1 MTCHDAREKLSAL
14 RRGMDLTERALVH
27 AHVMQCAECRKEREQ
42 QLEPVASS
50 PTVAAQAALTVAEVA
65 RAGVAR
71 TAGLLTQVEHV
82 RSGLTPAVHKLIQLR
97 SPLMTVA
104 RATTDFAR
112 AGVPRVLDV
121 LARLRVL
128 LSIALTVSGQAAMRV
143 GEVVRA
149 GVARIMALSTRVG
162 RQLPGLFVGAGRTA
176 ATLIG
181 HARFGIVRVS
191 REVVRA
197 GVAPIVARSSR
208 VGRQLPG
215 LFVVAGRAAATLI
228 GHARFGIVRVSRE
241 VVRAGVAPIVAL
253 SSRVGRQLPGL
264 FVVAGR
270 AAATLIGHARFGIM
284 RVSRLLIGGC
294 SSWMS
299 AFPRAGRTTTEAA
312 RAGVTRVFELP
323 TQLIAAGRALSV
335 RAAQASPPGPKK
347 AIAWPVR
354 SLLSAGTGMVG
365 LVILVA
371 AIALSAGERLS
382 RDVRLPLDPE
392 PSFAETSAPIPVAA
406 AQPAPVEAS
415 PPVPRPVR
423 VRPRSPEPAQAAAAL
438 TPPTEATAQ
447 NADAADPTAAIDWL
461 LQGGRRRQTQS
472 P

>member
-27 AHVMQCAECRKEREQ
+27 AHVMQCAECRKEREE
-42 QLEPVASS
+42 QLEPIASS

-82 RSGLTPAVHKLIQLR
+82 RSGLTRAVPKLIQLR
-97 SPLMTVA
+97 SPLVTGCQAVA

-121 LARLRVL
+121 LARLREL

-143 GEVVRA
+143 VEVARA
-149 GVARIMALSTRVG
+149 GA
-162 RQLPGLFVGAGRTA
+162 
-176 ATLIG
+176 
-181 HARFGIVRVS
+181 
-191 REVVRA
+191 
-197 GVAPIVARSSR
+197 
-208 VGRQLPG
+208 
-215 LFVVAGRAAATLI
+215 
-228 GHARFGIVRVSRE
+228 
-241 VVRAGVAPIVAL
+241 APIVAL

-270 AAATLIGHARFGIM
+270 AAATLIGHARFGIA
-284 RVSRLLIGGC
+284 RVSRLLIGVC

-299 AFPRAGRTTTEAA
+299 AFPRAGRITTEAA
-312 RAGVTRVFELP
+312 RAGVTRAFELP

-335 RAAQASPPGPKK
+335 RAAHASPPGPMK
-347 AIAWPVR
+347 ATAWPVR
-354 SLLSAGTGMVG
+354 PLLSAGTGMVG

-382 RDVRLPLDPE
+382 RDVRLPVDLE

-406 AQPAPVEAS
+406 VQPAPVEAS

-423 VRPRSPEPAQAAAAL
+423 VRPRSPEPAQAATAL
-438 TPPTEATAQ
+438 TPPTGATAQ
-447 NADAADPTAAIDWL
+447 NADASDPTAAIDWL
-461 LQGGRRRQTQS
+461 LQGGRSRRQSES

>member
-27 AHVMQCAECRKEREQ
+27 AHVMQCAECRKEREE
-42 QLEPVASS
+42 QLEPIASS

-82 RSGLTPAVHKLIQLR
+82 RSGLTRAVPKLIQLR
-97 SPLMTVA
+97 SPLVTACQAVA

-121 LARLRVL
+121 LARLREL
-128 LSIALTVSGQAAMRV
+128 LSIALTVSGQAAVRV
-143 GEVVRA
+143 VEVARA
-149 GVARIMALSTRVG
+149 GA
-162 RQLPGLFVGAGRTA
+162 
-176 ATLIG
+176 
-181 HARFGIVRVS
+181 
-191 REVVRA
+191 
-197 GVAPIVARSSR
+197 APIVALSSR
-208 VGRQLPG
+208 VGRQLPR

-228 GHARFGIVRVSRE
+228 GHARFGI
-241 VVRAGVAPIVAL
+241 A
-253 SSRVGRQLPGL
+253 
-264 FVVAGR
+264 
-270 AAATLIGHARFGIM
+270 
-284 RVSRLLIGGC
+284 RVSRLLIGVC

-299 AFPRAGRTTTEAA
+299 AFPRAGRITTEAA
-312 RAGVTRVFELP
+312 RAGVTRAFELP

-335 RAAQASPPGPKK
+335 RAAHASPPGPMK
-347 AIAWPVR
+347 ATAWPVR
-354 SLLSAGTGMVG
+354 PLLSAGTGMVG

-382 RDVRLPLDPE
+382 RDVRLPVDLE
-392 PSFAETSAPIPVAA
+392 PSFAETSTPIPVAA
-406 AQPAPVEAS
+406 VQPAPVEAS

-423 VRPRSPEPAQAAAAL
+423 VRPRSPEPAQAATAL
-438 TPPTEATAQ
+438 TPPTGATAQ
-447 NADAADPTAAIDWL
+447 NADASDPTAAIDWL
-461 LQGGRRRQTQS
+461 LQGGRSRRQSES

>member
-27 AHVMQCAECRKEREQ
+27 AHVMQCAECRKEREE
-42 QLEPVASS
+42 QLEPIASS

-82 RSGLTPAVHKLIQLR
+82 RSGLTRAVPKLIQLR
-97 SPLMTVA
+97 SPLVTACQAVA

-121 LARLRVL
+121 LARLREL
-128 LSIALTVSGQAAMRV
+128 LSIALTVSGPAAMRV
-143 GEVVRA
+143 VEVVRA
-149 GVARIMALSTRVG
+149 GA
-162 RQLPGLFVGAGRTA
+162 
-176 ATLIG
+176 
-181 HARFGIVRVS
+181 
-191 REVVRA
+191 
-197 GVAPIVARSSR
+197 
-208 VGRQLPG
+208 
-215 LFVVAGRAAATLI
+215 
-228 GHARFGIVRVSRE
+228 
-241 VVRAGVAPIVAL
+241 APIVAL

-270 AAATLIGHARFGIM
+270 AAATLIGHARFGIA
-284 RVSRLLIGGC
+284 RVSRLLIGVC
-294 SSWMS
+294 SSLMS

-312 RAGVTRVFELP
+312 RAGVTRAFELP

-335 RAAQASPPGPKK
+335 RAPQASPPAPKK
-347 AIAWPVR
+347 ATAWPVR
-354 SLLSAGTGMVG
+354 PLLSTGMVG

-371 AIALSAGERLS
+371 AIVLSAGERLS
-382 RDVRLPLDPE
+382 REVRLPVDLE

-415 PPVPRPVR
+415 RPEPRPVR
-423 VRPRSPEPAQAAAAL
+423 VRPRSPESAQAAAAL
-438 TPPTEATAQ
+438 TPPTEAPAQ
-447 NADAADPTAAIDWL
+447 NADASDPTAAIDWL
-461 LQGGRRRQTQS
+461 LQGGRSRRQSES

>member
-1 MTCHDAREKLSAL
+1 MTCHDARQKLSAL

-27 AHVMQCAECRKEREQ
+27 AHVMQCAECRKEREE
-42 QLEPVASS
+42 QLEPIASS

-82 RSGLTPAVHKLIQLR
+82 RSGLTRAVPKLIQLR
-97 SPLMTVA
+97 SPLVTACQAVA

-121 LARLRVL
+121 LARLREL
-128 LSIALTVSGQAAMRV
+128 LSIALTVSAQAAMRV
-143 GEVVRA
+143 VEVVRA
-149 GVARIMALSTRVG
+149 GA
-162 RQLPGLFVGAGRTA
+162 
-176 ATLIG
+176 
-181 HARFGIVRVS
+181 
-191 REVVRA
+191 
-197 GVAPIVARSSR
+197 
-208 VGRQLPG
+208 
-215 LFVVAGRAAATLI
+215 
-228 GHARFGIVRVSRE
+228 
-241 VVRAGVAPIVAL
+241 APIVAL

-270 AAATLIGHARFGIM
+270 AAATLIGHARFGIA
-284 RVSRLLIGGC
+284 RVFREVVRAGAAPIVALSSRVGRQLPGLFVVAGRAAATLIGHARFGIARVFRLLIGVC

-312 RAGVTRVFELP
+312 RAGVTRAFELP

-335 RAAQASPPGPKK
+335 RAPQASPPAPKK
-347 AIAWPVR
+347 ATAWPVR
-354 SLLSAGTGMVG
+354 PLLSTGMVG

-371 AIALSAGERLS
+371 AIVLSAGERLS
-382 RDVRLPLDPE
+382 RDVRLPVDLE
-392 PSFAETSAPIPVAA
+392 PSFAETSTPIPVAA
-406 AQPAPVEAS
+406 VQPAPVEAS

-447 NADAADPTAAIDWL
+447 NADASDPTAAIDWL
-461 LQGGRRRQTQS
+461 LQGGRSRRQTES

>member
-1 MTCHDAREKLSAL
+1 
-14 RRGMDLTERALVH
+14 
-27 AHVMQCAECRKEREQ
+27 
-42 QLEPVASS
+42 
-50 PTVAAQAALTVAEVA
+50 
-65 RAGVAR
+65 
-71 TAGLLTQVEHV
+71 
-82 RSGLTPAVHKLIQLR
+82 
-97 SPLMTVA
+97 
-104 RATTDFAR
+104 
-112 AGVPRVLDV
+112 
-121 LARLRVL
+121 
-128 LSIALTVSGQAAMRV
+128 
-143 GEVVRA
+143 
-149 GVARIMALSTRVG
+149 
-162 RQLPGLFVGAGRTA
+162 
-176 ATLIG
+176 
-181 HARFGIVRVS
+181 
-191 REVVRA
+191 
-197 GVAPIVARSSR
+197 
-208 VGRQLPG
+208 LPG

-228 GHARFGIVRVSRE
+228 GHARFGIARVSRE

-270 AAATLIGHARFGIM
+270 AAATLIGHARFGIA
-284 RVSRLLIGGC
+284 RVSRLLIGVC

-312 RAGVTRVFELP
+312 RAGVTRAFELP

-335 RAAQASPPGPKK
+335 RAAHASPPGPKK
-347 AIAWPVR
+347 ATAWPVR
-354 SLLSAGTGMVG
+354 PLLSAGTGMVG

-382 RDVRLPLDPE
+382 RDVRLPVDLD

-423 VRPRSPEPAQAAAAL
+423 VRPRSPEPAQAATAL

-447 NADAADPTAAIDWL
+447 NADASDPTAAIDWL
-461 LQGGRRRQTQS
+461 LQGGRSRRQSES

>member
-27 AHVMQCAECRKEREQ
+27 AHVMQCAECRKEREE
-42 QLEPVASS
+42 QLEPIASS

-82 RSGLTPAVHKLIQLR
+82 RSGLTRAVPKLIQLR
-97 SPLMTVA
+97 SPLVTACQAVA

-121 LARLRVL
+121 LARLREL

-143 GEVVRA
+143 VEAVRA
-149 GVARIMALSTRVG
+149 GA
-162 RQLPGLFVGAGRTA
+162 
-176 ATLIG
+176 
-181 HARFGIVRVS
+181 
-191 REVVRA
+191 
-197 GVAPIVARSSR
+197 
-208 VGRQLPG
+208 
-215 LFVVAGRAAATLI
+215 
-228 GHARFGIVRVSRE
+228 
-241 VVRAGVAPIVAL
+241 APIVAL

-270 AAATLIGHARFGIM
+270 AAATLIGHARFGIV
-284 RVSRLLIGGC
+284 RVSRLLIGIC

-312 RAGVTRVFELP
+312 RAGVTRAFELP

-335 RAAQASPPGPKK
+335 RAAHASPPGPMK
-347 AIAWPVR
+347 ATAWPVR
-354 SLLSAGTGMVG
+354 PLLSAGTGMVG

-382 RDVRLPLDPE
+382 RDVRLPVDLE

-406 AQPAPVEAS
+406 VQPAPVEAS

-423 VRPRSPEPAQAAAAL
+423 VRPRSPEPAQAATAL

-447 NADAADPTAAIDWL
+447 NADASDPTAAIDWL
-461 LQGGRRRQTQS
+461 LQGGRSRRQSES

>member
-121 LARLRVL
+121 LARLREL

-143 GEVVRA
+143 SEVVRA
-149 GVARIMALSTRVG
+149 GVARIVALSTRVG
-162 RQLPGLFVGAGRTA
+162 RQLPGLF
-176 ATLIG
+176 
-181 HARFGIVRVS
+181 
-191 REVVRA
+191 E
-197 GVAPIVARSSR
+197 
-208 VGRQLPG
+208 
-215 LFVVAGRAAATLI
+215 
-228 GHARFGIVRVSRE
+228 
-241 VVRAGVAPIVAL
+241 
-253 SSRVGRQLPGL
+253 
-264 FVVAGR
+264 VAGR

-284 RVSRLLIGGC
+284 RVSRLLIGVC

-335 RAAQASPPGPKK
+335 RAAHASPPAPKN
-347 AIAWPVR
+347 ATAWPVR

-392 PSFAETSAPIPVAA
+392 PSFAETSAPVPVAA

-415 PPVPRPVR
+415 PPVPHPVR
-423 VRPRSPEPAQAAAAL
+423 VRPRSLEPAQAAAAL
-438 TPPTEATAQ
+438 KPPTEATAQ

>member
-27 AHVMQCAECRKEREQ
+27 AHVMQCAECRKEREE
-42 QLEPVASS
+42 QLEPIASS

-82 RSGLTPAVHKLIQLR
+82 RSGLTRAVPKLIQLR
-97 SPLMTVA
+97 SPLVTACQAVA

-121 LARLRVL
+121 LARLREL

-143 GEVVRA
+143 VEVARA
-149 GVARIMALSTRVG
+149 GA
-162 RQLPGLFVGAGRTA
+162 
-176 ATLIG
+176 
-181 HARFGIVRVS
+181 
-191 REVVRA
+191 
-197 GVAPIVARSSR
+197 
-208 VGRQLPG
+208 
-215 LFVVAGRAAATLI
+215 
-228 GHARFGIVRVSRE
+228 
-241 VVRAGVAPIVAL
+241 APIVAL

-270 AAATLIGHARFGIM
+270 AAATLIGHARFGIA
-284 RVSRLLIGGC
+284 RVSRLLIGVC

-299 AFPRAGRTTTEAA
+299 AFPRAGRITTEAA
-312 RAGVTRVFELP
+312 RAGVTRAFELP

-335 RAAQASPPGPKK
+335 RAAHASPPGPMK
-347 AIAWPVR
+347 ATAWPVR
-354 SLLSAGTGMVG
+354 PLLSAGTGMVG

-382 RDVRLPLDPE
+382 RDVRLPVDLE
-392 PSFAETSAPIPVAA
+392 PSFAETSTPIPVAA
-406 AQPAPVEAS
+406 VQPAPVEAS

-423 VRPRSPEPAQAAAAL
+423 VRPRSPEPAQAATAL
-438 TPPTEATAQ
+438 TPPTGATAQ
-447 NADAADPTAAIDWL
+447 NADASDPTAAIDWL
-461 LQGGRRRQTQS
+461 LQGGRSRRQSES

>member
-27 AHVMQCAECRKEREQ
+27 AHVMQCAECRKEREE
-42 QLEPVASS
+42 QLEPIASS
-50 PTVAAQAALTVAEVA
+50 PTVVAQAALTVAEVA

-82 RSGLTPAVHKLIQLR
+82 RSGLTRAVPKLIQLR
-97 SPLMTVA
+97 SPLVTACQAVA

-121 LARLRVL
+121 LARLREL
-128 LSIALTVSGQAAMRV
+128 LSIALTVSGQAAVRV
-143 GEVVRA
+143 VEVARA
-149 GVARIMALSTRVG
+149 GA
-162 RQLPGLFVGAGRTA
+162 
-176 ATLIG
+176 
-181 HARFGIVRVS
+181 
-191 REVVRA
+191 
-197 GVAPIVARSSR
+197 APIVGLSSR

-228 GHARFGIVRVSRE
+228 GHARFGIVRE
-241 VVRAGVAPIVAL
+241 
-253 SSRVGRQLPGL
+253 
-264 FVVAGR
+264 
-270 AAATLIGHARFGIM
+270 
-284 RVSRLLIGGC
+284 SRLLIGVC

-312 RAGVTRVFELP
+312 RAGVTRAFELP

-335 RAAQASPPGPKK
+335 RAAQASPAAPKK
-347 AIAWPVR
+347 ATAWPVR
-354 SLLSAGTGMVG
+354 PLLSTGMVG

-371 AIALSAGERLS
+371 AIVLSAGERLS
-382 RDVRLPLDPE
+382 REVRLPVDLE

-447 NADAADPTAAIDWL
+447 NADASDPTAAIDWL
-461 LQGGRRRQTQS
+461 LQGGRSRRQTER

>member
-27 AHVMQCAECRKEREQ
+27 AHVMQCAECRKEREE
-42 QLEPVASS
+42 QLEPIASS

-82 RSGLTPAVHKLIQLR
+82 RSGLTRAVPKLIQLR
-97 SPLMTVA
+97 SPLVTACQAVA

-121 LARLRVL
+121 LARLREL

-143 GEVVRA
+143 VEAVRA
-149 GVARIMALSTRVG
+149 GA
-162 RQLPGLFVGAGRTA
+162 
-176 ATLIG
+176 
-181 HARFGIVRVS
+181 
-191 REVVRA
+191 
-197 GVAPIVARSSR
+197 
-208 VGRQLPG
+208 
-215 LFVVAGRAAATLI
+215 
-228 GHARFGIVRVSRE
+228 
-241 VVRAGVAPIVAL
+241 APIVAL

-270 AAATLIGHARFGIM
+270 AAATLIGHARFGIV
-284 RVSRLLIGGC
+284 RVSRLLIGVC

-312 RAGVTRVFELP
+312 RAGVTRAFELP

-335 RAAQASPPGPKK
+335 RAAHASPPGPKK
-347 AIAWPVR
+347 ATAWPVR
-354 SLLSAGTGMVG
+354 PLLSAGTGMVG

-382 RDVRLPLDPE
+382 RDVGLPLDLE

-415 PPVPRPVR
+415 PPVPHPVR
-423 VRPRSPEPAQAAAAL
+423 VRPRSLEPAQAAAAL
-438 TPPTEATAQ
+438 KPPTEATAQ
-447 NADAADPTAAIDWL
+447 NADASDPTAAIDWL
-461 LQGGRRRQTQS
+461 LQGGRSRRQAES

>member
-27 AHVMQCAECRKEREQ
+27 AHVMQCAECRKEREE
-42 QLEPVASS
+42 QLEPIASS

-82 RSGLTPAVHKLIQLR
+82 RSGLTRAVPKLIQLR
-97 SPLMTVA
+97 SPLVTACQAVA

-121 LARLRVL
+121 LARLREL

-143 GEVVRA
+143 VEVARA
-149 GVARIMALSTRVG
+149 G
-162 RQLPGLFVGAGRTA
+162 A
-176 ATLIG
+176 AS
-181 HARFGIVRVS
+181 IV
-191 REVVRA
+191 
-197 GVAPIVARSSR
+197 
-208 VGRQLPG
+208 
-215 LFVVAGRAAATLI
+215 T
-228 GHARFGIVRVSRE
+228 
-241 VVRAGVAPIVAL
+241 L

-270 AAATLIGHARFGIM
+270 AAATLIGHARFGIA
-284 RVSRLLIGGC
+284 RVSRLLIGVC

-335 RAAQASPPGPKK
+335 RAAQASPPAPKK
-347 AIAWPVR
+347 ATAWPVR
-354 SLLSAGTGMVG
+354 PLLSTGMVG

-371 AIALSAGERLS
+371 AIVLSAGERLS
-382 RDVRLPLDPE
+382 REVRLPVDLE

-438 TPPTEATAQ
+438 KPPTEATAQ

-461 LQGGRRRQTQS
+461 LQGGRRRRTES

>member
-1 MTCHDAREKLSAL
+1 MPSSLDVAPVMTCHDAREKLSAL

-42 QLEPVASS
+42 QLEPMASS

-121 LARLRVL
+121 LARLREL
-128 LSIALTVSGQAAMRV
+128 LSIALTVSGQAAIRV

-149 GVARIMALSTRVG
+149 GVARIVALSTRVG
-162 RQLPGLFVGAGRTA
+162 RQLPGLFVG
-176 ATLIG
+176 
-181 HARFGIVRVS
+181 
-191 REVVRA
+191 
-197 GVAPIVARSSR
+197 
-208 VGRQLPG
+208 
-215 LFVVAGRAAATLI
+215 AGRAAATLI

-241 VVRAGVAPIVAL
+241 VVRGGVAPIVAR

-284 RVSRLLIGGC
+284 RVSRLLIGVC

-335 RAAQASPPGPKK
+335 RAAHASPPGPKK

-392 PSFAETSAPIPVAA
+392 PSFAETSAPVPVAA

-415 PPVPRPVR
+415 PPVPHPVR
-423 VRPRSPEPAQAAAAL
+423 VRPRSLEPAQAAAAL
-438 TPPTEATAQ
+438 KPPTEATAQ

-461 LQGGRRRQTQS
+461 LQGGRRRRTES

>member
-27 AHVMQCAECRKEREQ
+27 AHVMQCAECRKEREE
-42 QLEPVASS
+42 QLEPIASS

-82 RSGLTPAVHKLIQLR
+82 RSGLTRAVPKLIQLR
-97 SPLMTVA
+97 SPLVTGCQAVA

-121 LARLRVL
+121 LARLREL

-143 GEVVRA
+143 VEVARA
-149 GVARIMALSTRVG
+149 GA
-162 RQLPGLFVGAGRTA
+162 
-176 ATLIG
+176 
-181 HARFGIVRVS
+181 
-191 REVVRA
+191 
-197 GVAPIVARSSR
+197 APIVALSSR
-208 VGRQLPG
+208 VGRQLPR

-228 GHARFGIVRVSRE
+228 GHARFGI
-241 VVRAGVAPIVAL
+241 A
-253 SSRVGRQLPGL
+253 
-264 FVVAGR
+264 
-270 AAATLIGHARFGIM
+270 
-284 RVSRLLIGGC
+284 RVSRLLIGVC

-299 AFPRAGRTTTEAA
+299 AFPRAGRITTEAA
-312 RAGVTRVFELP
+312 RAGVTRAFELP

-335 RAAQASPPGPKK
+335 RATHASPPGPMK
-347 AIAWPVR
+347 ATAWPVR
-354 SLLSAGTGMVG
+354 PLLSAGTGMVG

-382 RDVRLPLDPE
+382 RDVRLPVDLE

-406 AQPAPVEAS
+406 VQPAPVEAS

-423 VRPRSPEPAQAAAAL
+423 VRPRSPEPAQAATAL
-438 TPPTEATAQ
+438 TPPTGATAQ
-447 NADAADPTAAIDWL
+447 NADASDPTAAIDWL
-461 LQGGRRRQTQS
+461 LQGGRSRRQSES